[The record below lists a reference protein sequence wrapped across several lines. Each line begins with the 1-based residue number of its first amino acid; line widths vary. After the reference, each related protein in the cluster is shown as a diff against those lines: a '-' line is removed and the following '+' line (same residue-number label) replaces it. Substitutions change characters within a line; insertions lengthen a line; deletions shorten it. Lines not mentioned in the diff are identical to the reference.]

1 MVKLD
6 RRWWL
11 TADGSRAVP
20 DGDPAAAVLF
30 AAPGVEVPEDRAR
43 ELGILE
49 PIAAVVD
56 DEPAPAPKPK
66 RAGRKQKVSAEDA
79 AEG

>member
-30 AAPGVEVPEDRAR
+30 AAPGVDVQEERAR
-43 ELGILE
+43 ELGILPPDVVEE
-49 PIAAVVD
+49 P
-56 DEPAPAPKPK
+56 EPEPAPKP
-66 RAGRKQKVSAEDA
+66 RRGGRKQKVSAEDA